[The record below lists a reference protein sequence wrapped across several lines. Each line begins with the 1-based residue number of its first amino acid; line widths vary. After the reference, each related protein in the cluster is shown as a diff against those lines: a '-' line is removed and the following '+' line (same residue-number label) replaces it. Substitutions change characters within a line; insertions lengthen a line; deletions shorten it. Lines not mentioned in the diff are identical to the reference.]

1 MGNYFTVNMEEN
13 FKRNQDFITEMN
25 TIKIERQVQIRK
37 QMRDRLVALE
47 IAKARELFFWYG
59 SFYLLSLAGA
69 IVGYRS
75 LPYKRKLISLLPMVP
90 LTFVVAYQADLAYGN
105 KIHRILVEAEHIMQF
120 EQELLALPLGIPT
133 AASIDLGRMQKD
145 ESKKLHPLLPQT

>member
-1 MGNYFTVNMEEN
+1 MEEN

-25 TIKIERQVQIRK
+25 TIKIERQLQMRK
-37 QMRDRLVALE
+37 QFRDRIIALE

-59 SFYLLSLAGA
+59 SFYLISLAGA
-69 IVGYRS
+69 LAGYYYYYRYR
-75 LPYKRKLISLLPMVP
+75 YKRKLITLAPLVP
-90 LTFVVAYQADLAYGN
+90 LSFIMAYQADLAYGN

-133 AASIDLGRMQKD
+133 AASIDLGRLQKD
-145 ESKKLHPLLPQT
+145 EQKKLHPLLPPV

>member
-47 IAKARELFFWYG
+47 IAKARELFFC
-59 SFYLLSLAGA
+59 
-69 IVGYRS
+69 YRS